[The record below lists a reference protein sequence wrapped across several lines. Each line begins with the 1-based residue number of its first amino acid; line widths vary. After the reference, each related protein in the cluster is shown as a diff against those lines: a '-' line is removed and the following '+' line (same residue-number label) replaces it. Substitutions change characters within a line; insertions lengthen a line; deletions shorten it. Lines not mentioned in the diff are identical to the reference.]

1 MLSLGSQY
9 GGIAVFKNFSSALCA
24 CFVAGSSIS
33 AATAQGYDAT
43 ATAAQPATGQN
54 VAVAGGRSLRVLVAQ
69 SEIKSDINLS
79 NIAVA
84 TGGGILGGLIAAA
97 VDSARAKKAE
107 VLIAP
112 VRTAMANVD
121 GDALSIETA
130 KASFA
135 NAEWYKADSE
145 TNFSKDN
152 SPAGKSAY
160 LDTSANAQTAF
171 VEYTYDLSPEFDAL
185 RIIAKIDVAAKNI
198 ALAKGKPEK
207 RLSPK
212 NLVYSR
218 SVASVILLPTPS
230 KEKEANA
237 ARWAAD
243 NAKLTRS
250 ALAQSFARLQ
260 VLMPRVLAMNSN
272 EEVAL
277 SRDKK
282 NKRIMAGGFFG
293 RPQSAANGTTLL
305 WTGGGFVEVA
315 PLH

>member
-1 MLSLGSQY
+1 M
-9 GGIAVFKNFSSALCA
+9 
-24 CFVAGSSIS
+24 S
-33 AATAQGYDAT
+33 AASAQGYEGT
-43 ATAAQPATGQN
+43 ASASQPATGQN
-54 VAVAGGRSLRVLVAQ
+54 FAVAGGRSLRVLVAQ

-79 NIAVA
+79 NLAVA
-84 TGGGILGGLIAAA
+84 TGGGLLGGLIAAA

-121 GDALSIETA
+121 GDALAIETA

-135 NAEWYKADSE
+135 SAEWYKTAPE

-152 SPAGKSAY
+152 SPAGKSAF
-160 LDTSANAQTAF
+160 LDASQNAQTAF

-185 RIIAKIDVAAKNI
+185 RIIAKIEVAAKNNTSTN
-198 ALAKGKPEK
+198 GKPEK

-212 NLVYSR
+212 YLVYSR
-218 SVASVILLPTPS
+218 SVASVITLPAAS
-230 KEKEANA
+230 KDKDINA

-243 NAKLTRS
+243 DARLARA
-250 ALAQSFARLQ
+250 ALSQSFARLQ
-260 VLMPRVLAMNSN
+260 TLVPRTLAMNAD
-272 EEVAL
+272 EETAL

-282 NKRIMAGGFFG
+282 NKRIVAGGFLG
-293 RPQSAANGTTLL
+293 RPQPAASGTTLL

-315 PLH
+315 PLQ

>member
-1 MLSLGSQY
+1 MAAA
-9 GGIAVFKNFSSALCA
+9 IAQAD
-24 CFVAGSSIS
+24 VA
-33 AATAQGYDAT
+33 TVP
-43 ATAAQPATGQN
+43 AAQPATGQN

-84 TGGGILGGLIAAA
+84 TGGGLLGGLIAAA

-112 VRTAMANVD
+112 VRTALANVD
-121 GDALSIETA
+121 GDALSIESG

-135 NAEWYKADSE
+135 NAEWYKAAPA

-160 LDTSANAQTAF
+160 LDTSATAQTAF

-185 RIIAKIDVAAKNI
+185 RIVAKIDVAAKNS
-198 ALAKGKPEK
+198 ASAKGKPEK

-218 SVASVILLPTPS
+218 SVVSVILLPAPS

-243 NAKLTRS
+243 DAKLARA
-250 ALAQSFARLQ
+250 ALRQSFSRLQ
-260 VLMPRVLAMNSN
+260 VLTPRILAMNSN
-272 EEVAL
+272 EEDAL

-282 NKRIMAGGFFG
+282 NKRIMAGGFLG
-293 RPQSAANGTTLL
+293 RPQSAASDTTLL

-315 PLH
+315 PLR

>member
-1 MLSLGSQY
+1 M
-9 GGIAVFKNFSSALCA
+9 
-24 CFVAGSSIS
+24 S
-33 AATAQGYDAT
+33 AASAQGYDA
-43 ATAAQPATGQN
+43 AAPAPQRATGQN

-79 NIAVA
+79 NVAVA
-84 TGGGILGGLIAAA
+84 TGGGILGGLIGAA

-121 GDALSIETA
+121 GDALAIEAA

-135 NAEWYKADSE
+135 NAQWYTTAPE

-160 LDTSANAQTAF
+160 LDASSNAQTAF
-171 VEYTYDLSPEFDAL
+171 VEYSYDLSPEFDAL
-185 RIIAKIDVAAKNI
+185 RIIAKIEIAAKNN
-198 ALAKGKPEK
+198 APGQTKPEK

-212 NLVYSR
+212 NLVYSS
-218 SVASVILLPTPS
+218 SVASVITLPEAS
-230 KEKEANA
+230 KDKDVNA

-243 NAKLTRS
+243 DAKLVRA
-250 ALAQSFARLQ
+250 ALSQSFARLQ
-260 VLMPRVLAMNSN
+260 SLVPRTLALTDG
-272 EEVAL
+272 EGEAL
-277 SRDKK
+277 TRDKK
-282 NKRIMAGGFFG
+282 NKRIFAGGFFG
-293 RPQSAANGTTLL
+293 RPQPAPDGTTLL

-315 PLH
+315 PLQ